1 MSIWGKLTGAAAGLA
16 IGGPL
21 GALFGGVAGH
31 IADRVTEPPED
42 KELRNQLAFTAG
54 VVALG
59 AKMAKADGHVSKDEI
74 IAFREVFKVAEA
86 DRKNVALLFNLA
98 KQDVAGYDAYANQLA
113 QTFRENPQLLRDV
126 LEGLFHIAMADEVLH
141 PAEEQFLFDVAQRF
155 GIDKNQFRNI
165 KSRYVVSND
174 QDPYNILEISHDVSD
189 EKLKRHYRALVVEH
203 HPDRLVARG
212 VPVEFIDIANKRL
225 AVINAAYED
234 IKRERGL
241 P

>member
-1 MSIWGKLTGAAAGLA
+1 MSIWGKLTGAAAGLL

-31 IADRVTEPPED
+31 IADRVSETPED

-59 AKMAKADGHVSKDEI
+59 AKMAKADGHVSRDEI
-74 IAFREVFKVAEA
+74 IAFREVFKVEEA
-86 DRKNVALLFNLA
+86 DEKNVALLFNLA
-98 KQDVAGYDAYANQLA
+98 KQDVAGYDTYANQLA
-113 QTFRENPQLLRDV
+113 QTFQEKPELLRDV

-141 PAEEQFLFDVAQRF
+141 PSEEQFLFDVAQRF

-165 KSRYVVSND
+165 KSRYVASND
-174 QDPYNILEISHDVSD
+174 QDPYNILKISNDVSD

-225 AVINAAYED
+225 AAINAAYED
-234 IKRERGL
+234 IKHERGL
-241 P
+241 S